1 MFLYAK
7 VPKSFLLQQL
17 YVMINII
24 FFYYLFSEPI
34 YSTPNKKRHN
44 RQPSY
49 DGTSG
54 PDEKTLNERRKQ
66 KALYENVRIPNGSI
80 VQIVE
85 QQKDVTF
92 DSESQAF
99 LEMLIKVRSKFKF
112 DVSKVGGRS

>member
-1 MFLYAK
+1 
-7 VPKSFLLQQL
+7 
-17 YVMINII
+17 MI
-24 FFYYLFSEPI
+24 
-34 YSTPNKKRHN
+34 
-44 RQPSY
+44 
-49 DGTSG
+49 
-54 PDEKTLNERRKQ
+54 ERRKQ

-112 DVSKVGGRS
+112 DVSKHIHCTASEILT

>member
-1 MFLYAK
+1 M
-7 VPKSFLLQQL
+7 
-17 YVMINII
+17 
-24 FFYYLFSEPI
+24 
-34 YSTPNKKRHN
+34 
-44 RQPSY
+44 
-49 DGTSG
+49 
-54 PDEKTLNERRKQ
+54 NERRKQ

-112 DVSKVGGRS
+112 DVSKVRGRS